1 MNGYRRILCPIDAS
15 ECSRL
20 ALGEA
25 LSLARRF
32 GAELELLHVYHVPA
46 YVQPSVLV
54 WAAVGPRPL
63 WELAE
68 EQAKTE
74 VERFLSS
81 LTAEQRAQVKVSLE
95 VGDAATT
102 VVERARQNRA
112 DLVVMG
118 THGRTGARRV
128 VLGSVAER
136 VVRLAPCPVLV
147 VPMGEHAS
155 TEPGVQG
162 SEGNQVG
169 SKGASR

>member
-1 MNGYRRILCPIDAS
+1 MKTYRRILCPVDAS
-15 ECSRL
+15 ECSRV

-32 GAELELLHVYHVPA
+32 DAALELLNVYQVPA
-46 YVQPSVLV
+46 YVQPTILV

-74 VERFLSS
+74 VERFLAP
-81 LTAEQRAQVKVSLE
+81 LALEERARLVLSFE

-102 VVERARQNRA
+102 ILERARQSKP

-147 VPMGEHAS
+147 IPMGERAAV
-155 TEPGVQG
+155 EA
-162 SEGNQVG
+162 

>member
-1 MNGYRRILCPIDAS
+1 MKEYRNILCPIDAS

-20 ALGEA
+20 ALSEA

-32 GAELELLHVYHVPA
+32 GAKIELLHVYHVPA
-46 YVQPSVLV
+46 YVQPNVLV

-68 EQAKTE
+68 EQAKAE
-74 VERFLSS
+74 VERFMAGLS
-81 LTAEQRAQVKVSLE
+81 AEDRSQITVTLE
-95 VGDAATT
+95 VGDAATSIAD
-102 VVERARQNRA
+102 RARSKAA

-147 VPMGEHAS
+147 IPMNEHAP
-155 TEPGVQG
+155 TEPAGLDR
-162 SEGNQVG
+162 EGRRVG
-169 SKGASR
+169 SKGDSK